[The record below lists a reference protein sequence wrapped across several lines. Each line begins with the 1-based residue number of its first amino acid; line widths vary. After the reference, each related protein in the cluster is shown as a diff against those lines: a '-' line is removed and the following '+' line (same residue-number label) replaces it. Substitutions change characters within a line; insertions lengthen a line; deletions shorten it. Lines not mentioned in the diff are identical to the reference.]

1 MNKNKDKNVKL
12 NVSLQLKK
20 IDMNSSKKSEEF
32 YEKLKA
38 QLYDTAMWPSEYL
51 YKFIVTTEGSGI
63 KDVEDLFNDLG
74 AVINTNR
81 SKNGKYT
88 SVSINVRMKNHEA
101 VIAKYKE
108 VAENV
113 DGVISL

>member
-1 MNKNKDKNVKL
+1 MD
-12 NVSLQLKK
+12 
-20 IDMNSSKKSEEF
+20 SSKKTDEF
-32 YEKLKA
+32 YDKLKS
-38 QLYDTAMWPSEYL
+38 QLYDTALWPTEYL
-51 YKFIVTTEGSGI
+51 YKFIVVSNSTGI
-63 KDVEDLFNDLG
+63 KEIEDLFNDLG
-74 AVINTNR
+74 AVINTKE

-88 SVSINVRMKNHEA
+88 SISINVRMRNPEA